1 MAKINK
7 EAAIE
12 QLKNQ
17 AQELQDIVTECDNAL
32 DEKTLFINAAR
43 EDDEEI
49 EYFVPREYILAAIH
63 SWRENTCL
71 RLLAVNQKLGELV

>member
-12 QLKNQ
+12 QLQNQ

-32 DEKTLFINAAR
+32 AQKTLYLFAAR
-43 EDDEEI
+43 EEGEDI
-49 EYFVPREYILAAIH
+49 EYFVPREYLAAAIQK
-63 SWRENTCL
+63 WRKDTYL
-71 RLLAVNQKLGELV
+71 RLEAIHQKLGSV